1 MFERRTFKG
10 VMLDVIVKED
20 LGRRVR
26 GALAGYRRILSRLGV
41 DGIAEDLSQSR
52 EDEILRSIS

>member
-26 GALAGYRRILSRLGV
+26 GALAGYRIILSRLGV
-41 DGIAEDLSQSR
+41 DGIAEDSSQT
-52 EDEILRSIS
+52 

>member
-1 MFERRTFKG
+1 MVYRYRIQNLNYPWDKVFERRTFKG

-26 GALAGYRRILSRLGV
+26 GALAG
-41 DGIAEDLSQSR
+41 
-52 EDEILRSIS
+52 